1 MKDKMNSEGFTL
13 MELMIVVVI
22 IGILAAVAVPNM
34 GGWMAKRELNSAAR
48 NLAADLRWARSEAV
62 NRNADVRIAFSD
74 VNDTYDISAGGSN
87 IKPQQVM
94 DDSIDLTSD
103 FELDDLI
110 FNSRGIVGDD
120 INVNSV
126 TLVSSKAPS
135 ADNTRTITVT
145 LGGSVSITP

>member
-74 VNDTYDISAGGSN
+74 VNDTYDISAGG
-87 IKPQQVM
+87 
-94 DDSIDLTSD
+94 
-103 FELDDLI
+103 
-110 FNSRGIVGDD
+110 
-120 INVNSV
+120 
-126 TLVSSKAPS
+126 
-135 ADNTRTITVT
+135 
-145 LGGSVSITP
+145 